1 MKKLIYIGAL
11 TALMFTTVSC
21 MDNDPI
27 STVDKE
33 TFFKTPDD
41 LKSALVGC
49 YNGLQGSMYYE
60 WQLTELRTD
69 NSRIR
74 TTNSTSSNTIALLQF
89 DRAMIGSDHE
99 RVYNYWVASYAT
111 IGRCNDILANQNIA
125 TADSIV
131 PIITDKTVRQQTKG
145 QAQFIRAYNYF
156 NLVRLFGPVFK
167 IDRPISAAQA
177 KKLPRVATDD
187 IYAFIEDDLKLAIDS
202 LPASYSDEGDRGR
215 ITKWA
220 AKGLLAKVYLT
231 QQRFEDAESILAELV
246 DGVGGSAYPFSISNI
261 SYDKIFREDNEM
273 NPEIL
278 FAVRYKQGGFGLGN
292 PFGNQ
297 FAPSSSGTWVING
310 DGDEYNYPTREV
322 AKAFTET
329 YRNEDGDIVNIPGVQ
344 NPYTDKRKDVTMKEF
359 YVNPTLSSSSQNV
372 PRQYCC
378 KYISPV
384 IQKYDGERDWP
395 VLRWADVI
403 LMYAEVLNEIDGP
416 TQKVYD
422 LINQT
427 RTRAGYTISV
437 EDKLTKY
444 EYIGQAITKNMVR
457 LEIELERRREFAF
470 ENQRWFDLVRTNRAI
485 EVMNKHYQTEPNE
498 PSAAVPLYY
507 EDINSGVPTLDSKY
521 LILPIPQKER
531 DANPNIS
538 QNPGY

>member
-1 MKKLIYIGAL
+1 
-11 TALMFTTVSC
+11 

-27 STVDKE
+27 STVDKNE
-33 TFFKTPDD
+33 FFKTPGD
-41 LKSALVGC
+41 LKAALIGC
-49 YNGLQGSMYYE
+49 YNGLQGSMFYE

-74 TTNSTSSNTIALLQF
+74 TTGSTSSNTIALMQF

-99 RVYNYWVASYAT
+99 RVYKYWVASYAT
-111 IGRCNDILANQNIA
+111 IGRCNEVLLEDHISII
-125 TADSIV
+125 TDSIV
-131 PIITDKTVRQQTKG
+131 RRQTKG
-145 QAQFIRAYNYF
+145 QAQFLRAYNYF
-156 NLVRLFGPVFK
+156 NLVRLFGPVFL
-167 IDRPISAAQA
+167 IDTPLSAAEA
-177 KKLPRVATDD
+177 KKQPRIPTGE

-202 LPASYSDEGDRGR
+202 LPYAYSDAGDKGR
-215 ITKWA
+215 VTRWA
-220 AKGLLAKVYLT
+220 AKAMLAKVYLT
-231 QQRFEDAESILAELV
+231 QQRFTDAETILAELV
-246 DGVGGSAYPFSISNI
+246 EGAGVTRYRFNINDI
-261 SYDKIFREDNEM
+261 SYDKIFSEDNEM

-278 FAVRYKQGGFGLGN
+278 FAVRYKQGGLGLGN
-292 PFGNQ
+292 LFGNQ
-297 FAPSSSGTWVING
+297 FAPSSSGEWVING

-322 AKAFTET
+322 ARAFTET
-329 YRNEDGDIVNIPGVQ
+329 YRNADGDIVELLDDAP
-344 NPYTDKRKDVTMKEF
+344 NPFTDKRKDVTMKE
-359 YVNPTLSSSSQNV
+359 YYTNPTISV
-372 PRQYCC
+372 PRVERQYCC

-403 LMYAEVLNEIDGP
+403 LMYAEVLNEINGP
-416 TQKVYD
+416 TQKVYN

-427 RTRAGYTISV
+427 RTRAGYSIKV
-437 EDKLTKY
+437 EEKMRDF
-444 EYIGQAITKNMVR
+444 EYIGQTITRNMVR

-485 EVMNKHYQTEPNE
+485 EVMNRHYQTEPNE
-498 PSAAVPLYY
+498 PNSTVPMYY
-507 EDINSGVPTLDSKY
+507 EDINSGVPTLEPKY

>member
-1 MKKLIYIGAL
+1 MKKLIYISAL
-11 TALMFTTVSC
+11 AVFMFTAKSC

-27 STVDKE
+27 SVVDKKE
-33 TFFKTPDD
+33 FFKTPGD
-41 LKSALVGC
+41 LEAALTAC
-49 YNGLQGSMYYE
+49 YNGLQGSMFYE

-74 TTNSTSSNTIALLQF
+74 TTGSTSSNTIALMQF

-99 RVYNYWVASYAT
+99 RVYLYWVASYAT
-111 IGRCNDILANQNIA
+111 IGRCNEVLLEKNI
-125 TADSIV
+125 S
-131 PIITDKTVRQQTKG
+131 IITDDITRQRTKG
-145 QAQFIRAYNYF
+145 QAQFLRAYNYF

-167 IDRPISAAQA
+167 VETPVSAAEA
-177 KKLPRVATDD
+177 KKLPRVATDE
-187 IYAFIEDDLKLAIDS
+187 IYAFIEDDLKSAIDS
-202 LPASYSDEGDRGR
+202 LPYQYSNPGDNGR
-215 ITKWA
+215 VTRRA
-220 AKGLLAKVYLT
+220 AKAMLAKVYLT
-231 QQRFEDAESILAELV
+231 QQKFAEAETILSELV
-246 DGVGGSAYPFSISNI
+246 EGVGEARYPFSVSDTP
-261 SYDKIFREDNEM
+261 YDKIFREDNEM

-278 FAVRYKQGGFGLGN
+278 FAVRYKQGGFGLGC
-292 PFGNQ
+292 PFGNL
-297 FAPSSSGTWVING
+297 FAPSSSGEWVING
-310 DGDEYNYPTREV
+310 DGDEYNYPTRDV

-329 YRNEDGDIVNIPGVQ
+329 YRNIDGDIVNIPGVA
-344 NPYTDKRKDVTMKEF
+344 NPFTDKRKDVTMKEF
-359 YVNPTLSSSSQNV
+359 YINPTLQNTRV
-372 PRQYCC
+372 ERQYCC

-403 LMYAEVLNEIDGP
+403 LMYAEVLNEINGP
-416 TQKVYD
+416 GQKVYD

-427 RTRAGYTISV
+427 RSRAGYTLSI
-437 EDKLTKY
+437 EDKMVKY
-444 EYIGQAITKNMVR
+444 EYIGQVITKNMVR

-485 EVMNKHYQTEPNE
+485 EVMNKHYMTEPNE
-498 PSAAVPLYY
+498 PGASVPTYY
-507 EDINSGVPTLDSKY
+507 EDINSGIPTLEPKY